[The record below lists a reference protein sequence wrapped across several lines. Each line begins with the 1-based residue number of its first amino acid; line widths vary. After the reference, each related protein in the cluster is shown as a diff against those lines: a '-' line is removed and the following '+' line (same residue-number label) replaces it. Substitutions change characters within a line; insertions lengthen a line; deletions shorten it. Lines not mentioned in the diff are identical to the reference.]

1 MYIVFKEILV
11 IYGKISVDFIVCR
24 IMFKKN
30 VLFNKFVSFYVKY

>member
-24 IMFKKN
+24 LMLKKMYYLIN
-30 VLFNKFVSFYVKY
+30 VLVFM